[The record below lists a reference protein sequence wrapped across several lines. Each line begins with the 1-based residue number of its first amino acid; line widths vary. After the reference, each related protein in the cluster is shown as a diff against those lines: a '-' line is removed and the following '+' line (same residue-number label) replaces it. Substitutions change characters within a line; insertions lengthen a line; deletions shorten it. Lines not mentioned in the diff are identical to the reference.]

1 MKLRA
6 EQCLYV
12 GDAYR
17 YDVIGATRAGLQA
30 VHYDPY
36 ELHQGADHARARTLD
51 QLADLLEAT
60 YG

>member
-1 MKLRA
+1 MNLQP

-12 GDAYR
+12 GDSYR

-36 ELHQGADHARARTLD
+36 ELHDGAAHARARSLD
-51 QLADLLEAT
+51 LLADLLE
-60 YG
+60 G